1 MSASTGDLQEHV
13 DAILIELGRR
23 LKCGSLVIH
32 MDDYRVQKVEVLEVF
47 RPHQVRRVLSLDKPP
62 LSGAG

>member
-32 MDDYRVQKVEVLEVF
+32 MDDYRVQKVLEVF